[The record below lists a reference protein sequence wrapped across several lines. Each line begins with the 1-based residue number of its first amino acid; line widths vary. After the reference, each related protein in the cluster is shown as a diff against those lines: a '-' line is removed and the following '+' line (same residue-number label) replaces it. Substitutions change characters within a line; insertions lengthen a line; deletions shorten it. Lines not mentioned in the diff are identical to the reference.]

1 MYIECLENCD
11 KSQVIHPD
19 LKLTMGLGSRVINS
33 YVSGNLSL
41 ERYACINRVTCRQYN
56 GLGDFSYISRSSV
69 GRYCSMG
76 ARISVGAF
84 QHPLDWLSISGMQFR
99 SDSFADALTE
109 TIDYTYNDNVV
120 TKIQNDVWIGDNAV
134 IKSGVVLS
142 TGCVVGAGS
151 VVTKDVGP
159 YEIVVG
165 NPAKLLRRRF
175 NGEIIESLLQS
186 EWWEFSPRQLSG
198 ISFDQINVAIEQIN
212 QLK

>member
-56 GLGDFSYISRSSV
+56 GLGNFSYISRSSV

-109 TIDYTYNDNVV
+109 IHAVPE
-120 TKIQNDVWIGDNAV
+120 IQNKTATNEEYITIYNKIMLNPIFDSHPIGF
-134 IKSGVVLS
+134 IW
-142 TGCVVGAGS
+142 
-151 VVTKDVGP
+151 
-159 YEIVVG
+159 
-165 NPAKLLRRRF
+165 R
-175 NGEIIESLLQS
+175 
-186 EWWEFSPRQLSG
+186 
-198 ISFDQINVAIEQIN
+198 
-212 QLK
+212 